1 MRTRGVFQRLTSV
14 EEVQASLRTFGGGV
28 ATLLDERSAPPGD
41 GATPVSHQRVFDNL
55 GSDLETARLGLVGA
69 EDEHVRQ
76 QVRIS
81 NLQDESDRLVSELYD
96 QQVAVRQTFTGLFGA
111 KRGFELAATSGNTP
125 RARKDLEEQVD
136 QTVKLVK
143 DPAIEMPALR
153 IRGGVEVNLVGL
165 AEGLEVSQL
174 ELRAARTGLLDAR
187 KAGARTLLAK
197 RAAMADF
204 DRIFLA
210 AAGIL
215 EGFFRLAGEVD
226 LADRIRTSIRRV
238 TNREGAEDEEVPEET
253 APPADGQPGDGASGD
268 SQPPSESA
276 ESAEPAPSPA

>member
-96 QQVAVRQTFTGLFGA
+96 QQVAVRQTVTGLFGA
-111 KRGFELAATSGNTP
+111 KRGFELTAVSGSTP

-136 QTVKLVK
+136 QTVKLLK
-143 DPAIEMPALR
+143 DPAIEVPPLR
-153 IRGGVEVNLVGL
+153 VRGGVEISLVGL
-165 AEGLEVSQL
+165 AEGLEAGQA
-174 ELRAARTGLLDAR
+174 ELHAARTALLDAR

-197 RAAMADF
+197 YAAMADF
-204 DRIFLA
+204 DRVFPA

-215 EGFFRLAGEVD
+215 ERFFRLAGEVE
-226 LADRIRTSIRRV
+226 LADRIRTAIRRV
-238 TNREGAEDEEVPEET
+238 TRRQGAEDEEVPEET
-253 APPADGQPGDGASGD
+253 APPAGGEPGDGAPGD
-268 SQPPSESA
+268 SPAPPEP
-276 ESAEPAPSPA
+276 AEPPPSPA